1 MRPAAARAAARPQA
15 DQRYRPTARPRSS
28 PLALAPAHT
37 LPPRARRP
45 RTHWPQAHWLQGI
58 PPRSRRQF
66 SPGAISTSNHLSS
79 KHLCPER
86 TEDHAGGHLGWSRRF
101 SGCGVLPI
109 LLGRTPRSLTGNVAA
124 GVELPAE
131 GGRDAMGITPAE
143 GAGRGGLGDPDFG

>member
-45 RTHWPQAHWLQGI
+45 RTHWPQAQRLQGI

-79 KHLCPER
+79 NISALSEPK
-86 TEDHAGGHLGWSRRF
+86 TTQVGTW
-101 SGCGVLPI
+101 
-109 LLGRTPRSLTGNVAA
+109 
-124 GVELPAE
+124 
-131 GGRDAMGITPAE
+131 GGRADSVVVAFYRFFWVE
-143 GAGRGGLGDPDFG
+143 RHV